1 VAFKLWQHQTVVGR
15 KLEVAFFWVG
25 AALGLS
31 LLLRQWFDM
40 PYWFPFLVAGIAS
53 AWIGGRVA
61 GWTAVILSTLAYD
74 YFFNRP
80 YYSLAVES
88 DDLPYFIAFTV
99 SMLAGNWFG
108 AWRKRSDLAMQQARD
123 ALASQVQVGG
133 VELEKVSEALRAEV
147 SSREQAE
154 HERRIAELRWRAVFD
169 NSVVGMALADEGGR
183 LIASNERYLRLID
196 AEQAGPRESGAGLAF
211 DDYLPATHRADFRT
225 QLAELLDGRR
235 QRIEMEM
242 PRHPPGGAAVWLRI
256 HVALVAGTPEF
267 PRFLIAFCEDASE
280 RRRTE
285 EALLAARSNLAH
297 ASRLTTVG
305 ELTASIAHELNQP
318 LSAIVTNGNAC
329 LRWLG
334 ADTPNLGEAGN
345 TLNWIMRDARR
356 ASDVIARIRT
366 LMRKGAPRWDVVDF
380 NGIVRESLEMMQS
393 ELSRRKVEVSVQ
405 LDPQLPAIHGER
417 IQLQQVFLNLTL
429 NAIEAMAAVT
439 TRPRRLLIRSA
450 RQEGAEAGIVVE
462 ISDSGTGVAEAD
474 IDKLFNA
481 FFTTKA
487 EGTGLGL
494 WISQSI
500 VEGHSG
506 KLQALRNTQHG
517 MRFRLLLP
525 CEPASV
531 SDTQSIAGE
540 DFAV

>member
-1 VAFKLWQHQTVVGR
+1 MPLKLRGRRAAFGR
-15 KLEVAFFWVG
+15 KLEMAFFSVG
-25 AALGLS
+25 AALGIS
-31 LLLRQWFDM
+31 LLLRQWFVL
-40 PYWFPFLVAGIAS
+40 PYWFPFLAAGIAS

-80 YYSLAVES
+80 YYSLAIDADE
-88 DDLPYFIAFTV
+88 LPYFIAFTI

-108 AWRKRSDLAMQQARD
+108 AWRKRSDNAMQQARD
-123 ALASQVQVGG
+123 ALASQVEVGG

-154 HERRIAELRWRAVFD
+154 QERRIAELRWRAVFD
-169 NSVVGMALADEGGR
+169 NSVVGMALADEDGN
-183 LIASNERYLRLID
+183 IFASNERYLKLID
-196 AEQAGPRESGAGLAF
+196 AEQAGMGRRGLKEYLSAPHRDDF
-211 DDYLPATHRADFRT
+211 DA
-225 QLAELLDGRR
+225 QLAELLAGRR
-235 QRIEMEM
+235 QRIEMEVQ
-242 PRHPPGGAAVWLRI
+242 PQPARISAVWLRI

-285 EALLAARSNLAH
+285 EALHAARNSLAH
-297 ASRLTTVG
+297 ASRLTTIG

-334 ADTPNLGEAGN
+334 GETPNLREAGN

-356 ASDVIARIRT
+356 ASDVIARIRA
-366 LMRKGAPRWDVVDF
+366 LMRKGAPRWDAVDV
-380 NGIVRESLEMMQS
+380 NDIVREGLEMMQG
-393 ELSRRKVEVSVQ
+393 ELTRRKVEVSTQ
-405 LDPQLPAIHGER
+405 LDPQLPPIQGER
-417 IQLQQVFLNLTL
+417 VQLQQVFLNLTL
-429 NAIEAMAAVT
+429 NAVEAMSGIT
-439 TRPRRLLIRSA
+439 TRPRQLLIRSA
-450 RQEGAEAGIVVE
+450 RQEGDQPGILLEV
-462 ISDSGTGVAEAD
+462 IDSGPGVEEAD
-474 IDKLFNA
+474 LDKLFSA

-500 VEGHSG
+500 VESHSG
-506 KLQALRNTQHG
+506 KLLATRNAQYG
-517 MRFRLLLP
+517 MCFRLLLP
-525 CEPASV
+525 CEPAAAD
-531 SDTQSIAGE
+531 DTRSIAGE
-540 DFAV
+540 DFVV